1 MKNKKGF
8 TIPELLAVIVI
19 LGILITIS
27 IGVYNGISKRLKEN
41 NLNTKIAYFKEK
53 ALEYASEE
61 NISDETISLNYL
73 LKLGYVSAEYPE
85 NPERERIGNPLTG
98 GFLDCMNFTIT
109 KDLDNYTATYD
120 LEGSCD
126 LVDQETTME
135 EISIEKY
142 IKRDNTYI
150 KVTNEWVNEPV
161 YLLVKFLNINKYQVI
176 DDNFNYTI
184 GGNETNKKGI
194 YCSNLTDND
203 NPLENCYNVNI
214 VDTNYIYNNNIKVR
228 MNLKNNAGDNK
239 AFKISREAL
248 IKIDKAL
255 PTVTIDY
262 DNRYTTGSIKI
273 TLNGN
278 DSNGSG
284 IAGYYF
290 GQTKPE
296 NDDIFSSENIYAAH
310 SNGTYYAYTKDNAG
324 NISLEQTITVDN
336 IDRTGPDGFVSSY
349 GRNKWSID
357 DFTFTFGCKKDNKTG
372 CANEITYT
380 ITDITDN
387 RNKVLANNV
396 HLNTPQA
403 TYTVTAPSDDY
414 VTTVTLKYT
423 IKDNLGNEEKY
434 GYDTPI
440 KINTYIDRVVPKMKI
455 SYSKSADRG
464 FLWRLKGYNFY
475 FNMSIEHIGP
485 SGIGTQGYTKSFN
498 SANDLKNYTNEQLNR
513 YFTTSGSYHVYLTKK
528 KKATVIGR
536 LVSGSGSVYYD
547 SYGITGRG
555 CTNYLGWTVG
565 GAIIGAIFAPGWA
578 IIGGLIGW
586 GICNAS

>member
-150 KVTNEWVNEPV
+150 KITNEWVNEPV

-214 VDTNYIYNNNIKVR
+214 VDTNYIYNNNTDFSYTYPSIHQQEYGACMEK
-228 MNLKNNAGDNK
+228 LKDQVDFPLLAE
-239 AFKISREAL
+239 SY
-248 IKIDKAL
+248 
-255 PTVTIDY
+255 P
-262 DNRYTTGSIKI
+262 
-273 TLNGN
+273 
-278 DSNGSG
+278 
-284 IAGYYF
+284 
-290 GQTKPE
+290 
-296 NDDIFSSENIYAAH
+296 NDDPESILELICDVLCSASPTIRIGRESLPIGKVHDRFKRLRFEHVAYVLDSLRETTTRIINIKAYLLRALYDAPLTMGHFYAAAVRH
-310 SNGTYYAYTKDNAG
+310 
-324 NISLEQTITVDN
+324 
-336 IDRTGPDGFVSSY
+336 
-349 GRNKWSID
+349 
-357 DFTFTFGCKKDNKTG
+357 DF
-372 CANEITYT
+372 A
-380 ITDITDN
+380 
-387 RNKVLANNV
+387 
-396 HLNTPQA
+396 
-403 TYTVTAPSDDY
+403 
-414 VTTVTLKYT
+414 
-423 IKDNLGNEEKY
+423 
-434 GYDTPI
+434 
-440 KINTYIDRVVPKMKI
+440 
-455 SYSKSADRG
+455 
-464 FLWRLKGYNFY
+464 
-475 FNMSIEHIGP
+475 
-485 SGIGTQGYTKSFN
+485 
-498 SANDLKNYTNEQLNR
+498 
-513 YFTTSGSYHVYLTKK
+513 
-528 KKATVIGR
+528 
-536 LVSGSGSVYYD
+536 
-547 SYGITGRG
+547 
-555 CTNYLGWTVG
+555 
-565 GAIIGAIFAPGWA
+565 
-578 IIGGLIGW
+578 
-586 GICNAS
+586 

>member
-150 KVTNEWVNEPV
+150 KITNEWVNEPV

-214 VDTNYIYNNNIKVR
+214 VDTNYIYNNNI
-228 MNLKNNAGDNK
+228 
-239 AFKISREAL
+239 
-248 IKIDKAL
+248 
-255 PTVTIDY
+255 
-262 DNRYTTGSIKI
+262 
-273 TLNGN
+273 
-278 DSNGSG
+278 
-284 IAGYYF
+284 
-290 GQTKPE
+290 
-296 NDDIFSSENIYAAH
+296 
-310 SNGTYYAYTKDNAG
+310 
-324 NISLEQTITVDN
+324 
-336 IDRTGPDGFVSSY
+336 
-349 GRNKWSID
+349 
-357 DFTFTFGCKKDNKTG
+357 
-372 CANEITYT
+372 
-380 ITDITDN
+380 
-387 RNKVLANNV
+387 
-396 HLNTPQA
+396 
-403 TYTVTAPSDDY
+403 
-414 VTTVTLKYT
+414 
-423 IKDNLGNEEKY
+423 
-434 GYDTPI
+434 
-440 KINTYIDRVVPKMKI
+440 
-455 SYSKSADRG
+455 
-464 FLWRLKGYNFY
+464 NFY
-475 FNMSIEHIGP
+475 
-485 SGIGTQGYTKSFN
+485 
-498 SANDLKNYTNEQLNR
+498 
-513 YFTTSGSYHVYLTKK
+513 VYKY
-528 KKATVIGR
+528 I
-536 LVSGSGSVYYD
+536 
-547 SYGITGRG
+547 
-555 CTNYLGWTVG
+555 
-565 GAIIGAIFAPGWA
+565 
-578 IIGGLIGW
+578 
-586 GICNAS
+586 